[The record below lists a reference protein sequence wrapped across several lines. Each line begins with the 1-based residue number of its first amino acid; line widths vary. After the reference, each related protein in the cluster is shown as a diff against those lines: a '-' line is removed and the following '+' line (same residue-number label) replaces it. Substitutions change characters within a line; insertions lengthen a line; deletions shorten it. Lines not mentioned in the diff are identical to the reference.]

1 MKNQSLLL
9 FFTACISMLPV
20 LACADDDETL
30 FNVVNLQAQAEQEI
44 PNDQMTVVL
53 VTEHEGSDPAA
64 VSREINRDMQWALD
78 IIKSYKGVNS
88 KTGNY
93 QTHPIYNK
101 QTITGWRSSQQ
112 VELRSENMESL
123 TELTGKLQEQLQVR
137 QMAFSPTD
145 ATRKQYENALI
156 EEALVAFRERIAII
170 GKHMDQKNHR
180 IVNIHINTGGH
191 QPPIMFERTAMKT
204 MAMDSGA
211 SPATEA
217 GTSKITVTVNGSVQF
232 F

>member
-1 MKNQSLLL
+1 MFLL
-9 FFTACISMLPV
+9 FFAWILMLPV
-20 LACADDDETL
+20 IASANDEETL
-30 FNVVNLQAQAEQEI
+30 FNVVNLQAQAEREI

-53 VTEHEGSDPAA
+53 VSEHEGSKPAD

-78 IIKSYKGVNS
+78 IINEYSEVDS

-93 QTHPIYNK
+93 RTYPIYNK

-123 TELTGKLQEQLQVR
+123 TELTGRLQERLQVR
-137 QMAFSPTD
+137 QMAFTPTD
-145 ATRKQYENALI
+145 ATRKRHENALI
-156 EEALVAFRERIAII
+156 EEAMMAFRERIGII

-180 IVNIHINTGGH
+180 IVNIHINSGGH
-191 QPPIMFERTAMKT
+191 QPPVMFERAAMKS
-204 MAMDSGA
+204 MAMDSGGT
-211 SPATEA
+211 PAVDA
-217 GTSKITVTVNGSVQF
+217 GMSKITVTVSGSVQF